1 MKEQKFFRCNHCGN
15 MVTMIHDSGAR
26 VVCCGDQMTYLDPN
40 TSDGAKEKHVP
51 EVTIEGN
58 LVKVQVGSVIHPMT
72 EAHYIQWIFVQT
84 RKGGQIKYL
93 QPGEMPYAEF
103 TVIDDE
109 VVAVFEYCNLHKL
122 FKKVIKEE

>member
-1 MKEQKFFRCNHCGN
+1 